1 MRVGEFEHTGP
12 QSPGHRDLHICP
24 LLVYSCRALFP
35 KLTRMRP
42 VASVRSWRKFLPEA
56 RAIVFATIG
65 VTGITAI
72 IYLLRLDMSFANV
85 SMIYLLVVMLAAL
98 YLGRTPAIWAAVTS
112 FFSVNWFFV
121 SPRYTF
127 TVANP
132 NEWLSLCAFLVTAMV
147 TGQLTAMLKARASE
161 ASRRQRETE
170 ALAEA
175 SWAIASQLDP
185 PSALAEVV
193 KQISKVVV
201 VDIAAVTM
209 LDDDDAWQLSTIR
222 LPSAISFSEGGT
234 PADETLKPQ
243 AVKSLPE
250 EELLTKL
257 KRCIKSGY
265 ESAPNE
271 RIVPVKIEDK
281 QIGTVYLRIS
291 SQTLEPEQDRVVQS
305 LLNHAAVILQHHAL
319 MKQQARNSALADAD
333 KLKTALL
340 SMVSHDFR
348 SPLTSIKAAVSTLL
362 SDGAPFEVET
372 YRGLC
377 QTIEQETDRLNSM
390 VGNILDLSRLE
401 ADAWRPQCEQ
411 TSPQEL
417 VGMALSG
424 FDANDNA
431 RIAVHIDA
439 SLIEIYVDPVQIA
452 QVIRNL
458 VENALKYSTD
468 VVHVEVRSFDQQF
481 VVIEVADRGRGLPA
495 GDPQQIFEP
504 FYRARELKE
513 SSVPGIGIG
522 LAVCKGLV
530 ESHRGTLSA
539 IRRPEGGS
547 IFRAN
552 LPKVEL

>member
-1 MRVGEFEHTGP
+1 
-12 QSPGHRDLHICP
+12 
-24 LLVYSCRALFP
+24 
-35 KLTRMRP
+35 MRP
-42 VASVRSWRKFLPEA
+42 VNSARSWQKFLPEA
-56 RAIVFATIG
+56 RAIVIATLG
-65 VTGITAI
+65 VMVLTAM
-72 IYLLRLDMSFANV
+72 IYLLRLDLSFANV
-85 SMIYLLVVMLAAL
+85 SMIYLLAVMLAAL

-127 TVANP
+127 TVANQ

-147 TGQLTAMLKARASE
+147 TGQLTAMLKARAAE

-175 SWAIASQLDP
+175 SWAIASQVDP

-201 VDIAAVTM
+201 VEIAAVTM
-209 LDDDDAWQLSTIR
+209 RDDDDAWQLSTIR
-222 LPSAISFSEGGT
+222 LPSASSANERT
-234 PADETLKPQ
+234 TSADETLEPQ
-243 AVKSLPE
+243 AVRNLSEE
-250 EELLTKL
+250 EELLARIKL
-257 KRCIKSGY
+257 STKSGY
-265 ESAPNE
+265 ESDPSE
-271 RIVPVKIEDK
+271 RIVPVKIEDRS
-281 QIGTVYLRIS
+281 IGAVYLRTS
-291 SQTLEPEQDRVVQS
+291 SQRLEPEQDRVVQS

-362 SDGAPFEVET
+362 SDGAPFETET

-401 ADAWRPQCEQ
+401 ADAWRPQCEH

-417 VGMALSG
+417 IGMALSG

-431 RIAVHIDA
+431 RISVHIDA

-458 VENALKYSTD
+458 VENALKYSTA
-468 VVHVEVRSFDQQF
+468 VVHLEVRSCDHQS

-504 FYRARELKE
+504 FYRAPELKE

-530 ESHRGTLSA
+530 ESHKGTLSA
-539 IRRPEGGS
+539 IRRPEGGT